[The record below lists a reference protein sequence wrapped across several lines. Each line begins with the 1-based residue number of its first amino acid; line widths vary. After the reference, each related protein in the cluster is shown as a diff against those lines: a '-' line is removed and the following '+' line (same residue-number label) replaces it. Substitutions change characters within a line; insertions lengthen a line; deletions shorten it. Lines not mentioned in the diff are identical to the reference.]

1 MASEIR
7 ATTMNQ
13 QTVFQSEV
21 TVNLENGL
29 HLVPCS
35 RIAELARNYTCD
47 VQILMNER
55 RVDAKTIFD
64 LMTLG
69 AAQGTHLIIE
79 AKGESADEVI
89 KRLTRLFETN
99 FELEEGHDDSHPS
112 G

>member
-7 ATTMNQ
+7 SITMNQ

-21 TVNLENGL
+21 VVNLENGL

-35 RIAELARNYTCD
+35 KIAELARNYECE
-47 VQILMNER
+47 VQIQMDDR

-69 AAQGTHLIIE
+69 ASQGTHLMIE
-79 AKGESADEVI
+79 ARGDMADEAI
-89 KRLTRLFETN
+89 KRLTKLFETD
-99 FELEEGHDDSHPS
+99 FGLDES
-112 G
+112 